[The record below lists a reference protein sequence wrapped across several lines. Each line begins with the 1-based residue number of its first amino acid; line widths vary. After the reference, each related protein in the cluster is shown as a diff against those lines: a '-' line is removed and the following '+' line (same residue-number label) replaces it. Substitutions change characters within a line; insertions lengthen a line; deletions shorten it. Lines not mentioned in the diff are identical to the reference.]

1 MCCRRPRWRLTVGCQ
16 DARVAERIVLFDGE
30 GMDGWAMAGPG
41 GFELVDGT
49 LETRGGMGL
58 LWYRARSFGDFTLD
72 VHWQVQRVEDNS
84 GVFVRFPD
92 PGDDPWVAV
101 HEGYEI
107 QIHDTA
113 PEPIHQTGGLYSF
126 AAPTFV
132 ASNPPRAWNHFR
144 IRCVGQQYEV
154 ALNGAVVTSLSGG
167 DRRTQGFVGLQNHD
181 PQSRVRFR
189 RVEVTALQ

>member
-1 MCCRRPRWRLTVGCQ
+1 MAHPPSCQ
-16 DARVAERIVLFDGE
+16 DVRVGERFVLFDGDS
-30 GMDGWAMAGPG
+30 MDGWVMAGPG
-41 GFELVDGT
+41 GFELADGA
-49 LETRGGMGL
+49 LESRGGMGL
-58 LWYRARSFGDFTLD
+58 LWYGARSFGDFTLD

-92 PGDDPWVAV
+92 PGDDPWIAV

-126 AAPTFV
+126 AAPAFV
-132 ASNPPRAWNHFR
+132 ASNPPRAWNHLW
-144 IRCVGQQYEV
+144 IRCAGQQYEV
-154 ALNGAVVTSLSGG
+154 ALNGAVVTRFRG
-167 DRRTQGFVGLQNHD
+167 DRRTDGFVGLQNHD

-189 RVEVTALQ
+189 RVEATALA